1 MSVLIIPLDGGD
13 AIIMTQ
19 TLTTFLRHVEVIVVL
34 SGDRFEDRSRIV
46 LFTSKG
52 KETIYN
58 DQLFEVRE
66 RLLDLNLVYKSDSS
80 KTIFPKIN
88 VICAYQNTQSLEKYT
103 PIKDLC
109 SDLKRSLGTPNVFCV
124 FSVF

>member
-19 TLTTFLRHVEVIVVL
+19 TLTTFLRHVEVIIA
-34 SGDRFEDRSRIV
+34 SGDRIEDRSRIV
-46 LFTSKG
+46 LFTSKD

-58 DQLFEVRE
+58 DQLCEVRE

-88 VICAYQNTQSLEKYT
+88 VICAYKNTQSLEKYT

>member
-34 SGDRFEDRSRIV
+34 SGDRMEDRSRIV
-46 LFTSKG
+46 LFTSKD

-66 RLLDLNLVYKSDSS
+66 RLLDLNLVYKSESC
-80 KTIFPKIN
+80 KTVFPKIN
-88 VICAYQNTQSLEKYT
+88 VIGAYQNTQSLETYE
-103 PIKDLC
+103 
-109 SDLKRSLGTPNVFCV
+109 RSNA
-124 FSVF
+124 